1 MFPVKS
7 LENGLWHDS
16 AKGVTREV
24 SEGDLVQFQERRDA
38 EHFVSLGRA
47 EWAFDSNEQP
57 AKPAKPAKKSKK
69 AKADAQAETSE

>member
-47 EWAFDSNEQP
+47 EWAFD
-57 AKPAKPAKKSKK
+57 
-69 AKADAQAETSE
+69 